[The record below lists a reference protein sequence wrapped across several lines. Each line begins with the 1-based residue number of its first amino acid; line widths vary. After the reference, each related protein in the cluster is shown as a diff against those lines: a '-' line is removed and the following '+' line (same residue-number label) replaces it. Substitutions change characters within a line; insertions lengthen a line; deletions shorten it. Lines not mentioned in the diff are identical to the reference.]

1 MLDMWILR
9 ERQNNKKYTK
19 YTIPLLS
26 VTATIRV
33 KENAEVDL
41 DWEPS
46 SGLWPLASNLS
57 PKEKIM
63 LWQWKVPPRPLVTQ
77 KVVHV
82 GEGRTQNQET
92 IEKRR
97 SRVKQLSHCVDS
109 FHWLPAEVLLK
120 WVVAVIN
127 SGAESLVLNTTEWMS
142 TFRWT
147 QDPQLGI
154 GQS

>member
-1 MLDMWILR
+1 M
-9 ERQNNKKYTK
+9 
-19 YTIPLLS
+19 
-26 VTATIRV
+26 
-33 KENAEVDL
+33 
-41 DWEPS
+41 
-46 SGLWPLASNLS
+46 
-57 PKEKIM
+57 
-63 LWQWKVPPRPLVTQ
+63 
-77 KVVHV
+77 
-82 GEGRTQNQET
+82 
-92 IEKRR
+92 
-97 SRVKQLSHCVDS
+97 KQLSHFVDR

>member
-1 MLDMWILR
+1 MLDMWILK

-41 DWEPS
+41 DWESS
-46 SGLWPLASNLS
+46 SGLWPLASNLF
-57 PKEKIM
+57 PKEK
-63 LWQWKVPPRPLVTQ
+63 LCWDNGKVPPRPLITQ

-82 GEGRTQNQET
+82 GEGRTQTQET

-97 SRVKQLSHCVDS
+97 SSVKQLSHFVDS
-109 FHWLPAEVLLK
+109 FHWLPAEVLLI
-120 WVVAVIN
+120 WVVTVIN
-127 SGAESLVLNTTEWMS
+127 SGAESLVLNMTEWMS

-147 QDPQLGI
+147 QDPSLG
-154 GQS
+154 